1 MRGLE
6 GGVGG
11 ERSIYEPASHA
22 IHASHE
28 KKKSVIKLQIR
39 EEWFAMGMW
48 SFVAGIFC
56 RIAYVHEAAKF
67 AKIGKLEG
75 SGSCFV
81 ICLQLPPPR
90 LVHKLFAGGKV
101 M

>member
-28 KKKSVIKLQIR
+28 KKEKR
-39 EEWFAMGMW
+39 
-48 SFVAGIFC
+48 
-56 RIAYVHEAAKF
+56 Y
-67 AKIGKLEG
+67 
-75 SGSCFV
+75 
-81 ICLQLPPPR
+81 
-90 LVHKLFAGGKV
+90 
-101 M
+101 